1 MSNKYGKGREGH
13 LKNVKP
19 KIQGRKYSQSST
31 IKKAKEYN
39 KGMNVKLSKGQ
50 KIYAR
55 RIKGISNLSKAE
67 EKIAF
72 YVPKGKLL
80 KGRTASKKLRMKRIK
95 SYEKKTGKK
104 ASVFEKQALKYMSAN
119 ELIKA
124 KGITG
129 ISNPKIKSESK
140 SKVETSEQAGGTITI
155 QYAKLGSISWYD
167 IPEDIRQGS
176 REKDSFFYRN
186 RETIWDNEND
196 IIDLDKLLAEGEDGN
211 DLTLKGFMEQSYSE
225 SSQLNTI
232 FAYDDNDKLTA
243 IKFDVQGDFENGY
256 NVISSEGIS
265 KRIID
270 LVVSLYTKL

>member
-72 YVPKGKLL
+72 YTPKTKLL
-80 KGRTASKKLRMKRIK
+80 KGRTTSKKTQKKRIK

-104 ASVFEKQALKYMSAN
+104 ANVFEKQALKYMSAN

-140 SKVETSEQAGGTITI
+140 SKAETSEQAGGTITI
-155 QYAKLGSISWYD
+155 QNAKLGSITWYD

-176 REKDSFFYRN
+176 RDKDSFLYKN
-186 RETIWDNEND
+186 RELIWDSD
-196 IIDLDKLLAEGEDGN
+196 YIDLDELLANGADGS
-211 DLTLKGFMEQSYSE
+211 DLTLKGFMEQTYAE
-225 SSQLNTI
+225 SSQSDTI
-232 FAYDDNDKLTA
+232 FAYDDYSKLQA
-243 IKFDVQGDFENGY
+243 VEFDAQGDFSNGY

-265 KRIID
+265 KKIID